1 MLSFL
6 YIGGGKA
13 TGFGQNIRILTKPT
27 TRGDM
32 NSMFPAK
39 LALLFVLVCATMSL
53 DPVAANGPCTE
64 QQKADIVLHCRE
76 YIKKKGP
83 VTAPSYLD
91 ECCVA
96 VRAVPGRDMEC
107 IIRLL
112 SNKQKK
118 KYDETKIR
126 RFHHLCE
133 LENVPPPHRQVGLVL
148 LTLKNY

>member
-1 MLSFL
+1 ML
-6 YIGGGKA
+6 
-13 TGFGQNIRILTKPT
+13 
-27 TRGDM
+27 
-32 NSMFPAK
+32 PAK

-91 ECCVA
+91 ECCVS